1 MLGITMR
8 VMRHAYPG
16 GDVEE
21 RDALARD
28 WPRFLGKVFPGE
40 SLLYLPNIGAEVTEF
55 ATAPGIGA
63 LLFSGG
69 EDWGL
74 VPARDATEAALFAWA
89 QRMVLPVFGVCRGA
103 QVINRLMGG
112 RLGDCTG
119 HIATRHPVDLPRPVT
134 GSPRHEVNSFHGG
147 AIRADGL
154 APGLTAFAVAPDG
167 TVEGFIGAAGRIIG
181 VMWHPEREKEPAP
194 LDMALLRAW
203 LAGEAGTLLQAGDN
217 THE

>member
-28 WPRFLGKVFPGE
+28 WPRFLARVFPRDH
-40 SLLYLPNIGAEVTEF
+40 LLYLPNIGSDITNF
-55 ATAPGIGA
+55 AALPGVDG

-74 VPARDATEAALFAWA
+74 VPSRDATEAALFAWA
-89 QRMVLPVFGVCRGA
+89 RETGLPVFGVCRGA

-112 RLGDCTG
+112 RPTACEG
-119 HIATRHPVDLPRPVT
+119 HVAVRHGIELTVPVAESRA
-134 GSPRHEVNSFHGG
+134 HEVNSFHTQ
-147 AIRADGL
+147 AIRPGGL

-167 TVEGFIGAAGRIIG
+167 TVEGFIGGEGRIIG
-181 VMWHPEREKEPAP
+181 VMWHPEREKDPAP
-194 LDMALLRAW
+194 LDMTLLRAW
-203 LAGEAGTLLQAGDN
+203 LTAGAGALLRIGDN
-217 THE
+217 DHE

>member
-16 GDVEE
+16 TVEE

-40 SLLYLPNIGAEVTEF
+40 PLLYLPNIGTEITGF
-55 ATAPGIGA
+55 ATAPGIGG
-63 LLFSGG
+63 LIFSGG

-74 VPARDATEAALFAWA
+74 VPARDATEAVLFAWA
-89 QRMVLPVFGVCRGA
+89 QGQALPVFGVCRGA

-112 RLGDCTG
+112 SIENCTG
-119 HIATRHPVDLPRPVT
+119 HVATRHPVDLNVPVA
-134 GSPRHEVNSFHGG
+134 GSPCHEVNSFHAG
-147 AIRADGL
+147 AIPADGL

-167 TVEGFIGAAGRIIG
+167 TVEGFIGAGGRIIG
-181 VMWHPEREKEPAP
+181 VMWHPERETAPAP

-203 LAGEAGTLLQAGDN
+203 LAGKAGTLLQAGGND
-217 THE
+217 HE

>member
-28 WPRFLGKVFPGE
+28 WPRFLGAVFPGE
-40 SLLYLPNIGAEVTEF
+40 HLLYLPNIGAQITEF
-55 ATAPGIGA
+55 APWADLGGLI
-63 LLFSGG
+63 FSGG

-74 VPARDATEAALFAWA
+74 VPARDTTEAALFALA
-89 QRMVLPVFGVCRGA
+89 LRTDLPVFGVCRGA

-112 RLGDCTG
+112 SLADCTG
-119 HIATRHPVDLPRPVT
+119 HVATRHLLHLTRAVA

-147 AIRADGL
+147 AIRPEGL

-167 TVEGFIGAAGRIIG
+167 TVEGFFGAGGRIIG
-181 VMWHPEREKEPAP
+181 VMWHPEREKKPAP

-203 LAGEAGTLLQAGDN
+203 LAGKAGTLLQAGD
-217 THE
+217 TDHE

>member
-28 WPRFLGKVFPGE
+28 WPRFLGTVFPGE
-40 SLLYLPNIGAEVTEF
+40 PLLYLPNIGAQITEF
-55 ATAPGIGA
+55 VVGASLGA
-63 LLFSGG
+63 LIFSGG
-69 EDWGL
+69 EDWGR
-74 VPARDATEAALFAWA
+74 VPARDTTEAALFALA
-89 QRMVLPVFGVCRGA
+89 QRTDLPVFGVCRGA

-112 RLGDCTG
+112 SLADCAG
-119 HIATRHPVDLPRPVT
+119 HVATRHLLHLTRTVA

-167 TVEGFIGAAGRIIG
+167 TVEGFSGAGGRIIG
-181 VMWHPEREKEPAP
+181 VMWHPEREKTPAP
-194 LDMALLRAW
+194 LDTALLRAW
-203 LAGEAGTLLQAGDN
+203 IAGEAGELLQAGGNDD
-217 THE
+217 E